1 MSGLVPRCPPSPEPG
16 IAGSCRY
23 SKEQLFRPT
32 ETHAAFASVFL
43 SPYQSLALSPLRSAP
58 AFRSVALDQSP
69 AEVAGALRHL
79 PGLVFL
85 DSSGNLSG
93 NQALSLIGARPDAWM
108 EGSMDD
114 VGALRE
120 ALQARQVDRPDCGF
134 PLGAACGS
142 ISYDGRYE
150 FGLYSDLLVYQ
161 HASRQ
166 WFEVGSLLE
175 DLRFQDVPEPVLPT
189 TWTSNFNRSS
199 FCEAVRKAQE
209 YIASG
214 DIYQVNLSQ
223 QFRAEMPTGPDLYG
237 LYDRLRSV
245 SPAPMAAY
253 LHTPVR
259 EILSSSP
266 ETFLRLHGRS
276 IETRPIKGTRPR
288 FANPELDSR
297 SAFELQTSEKEIAE
311 LVMITDLERNDLGRV
326 CEFGSVTVTEMLKH
340 ERLEQVHHLVST
352 VTGQLRGGADHLEAL
367 QACFPG
373 GSITGAPK
381 KRACEIIAELEGVP
395 RGLYTGAIGYLGFN
409 GESQFNIAI
418 RTLVREGGT
427 LSYGVGAGIVADS
440 IPELEYEE
448 TLQKAAGL
456 RLALEETRGS

>member
-1 MSGLVPRCPPSPEPG
+1 LPRRLRPAPG
-16 IAGSCRY
+16 
-23 SKEQLFRPT
+23 FRPIN
-32 ETHAAFASVFL
+32 
-43 SPYQSLALSPLRSAP
+43 LALT
-58 AFRSVALDQSP
+58 P
-69 AEVAGALRHL
+69 AEIAVGLRHL
-79 PGLVFL
+79 PGLAFF

-93 NQALSLIGARPDAWM
+93 DQPLSIIGARP
-108 EGSMDD
+108 EGVLSGTIDD
-114 VGALRE
+114 VAELRAE
-120 ALQARQVDRPDCGF
+120 LQGREVDRPDCGF

-142 ISYDGRYE
+142 ISYNGAFRFGFYE
-150 FGLYSDLLVYQ
+150 NLLVYA
-161 HASRQ
+161 HASQQ
-166 WFEVGSLLE
+166 WFEVGSLLDE
-175 DLRFQDVPEPVLPT
+175 LQPLSVPAVQVET
-189 TWTSNFNRSS
+189 AWQSNFSREG
-199 FCEAVRKAQE
+199 FIAAVDAVQE
-209 YIASG
+209 YIARG

-223 QFRAEMPTGPDLYG
+223 QFRTTLSEEGSLFAV
-237 LYDRLRSV
+237 YDRLRAV

-253 LHTPVR
+253 LHTPER

-266 ETFLRLHGRS
+266 ETFLRMHGRV

-288 FANPELDSR
+288 FADPELDSR

-326 CEFGSVTVTEMLKH
+326 CEFGSVAVTEMLKH

-352 VTGQLRGGADHLEAL
+352 VTGQLREGADQLDAL

-381 KRACEIIAELEGVP
+381 KRAMEIIAELENVP
-395 RGLYTGAIGYLGFN
+395 RGLYTGAMGYLGFN

-418 RTLVREGGT
+418 RTLVREGQT

-440 IPELEYEE
+440 IPEMEYEE

-456 RLALEETRGS
+456 RMAFGGER